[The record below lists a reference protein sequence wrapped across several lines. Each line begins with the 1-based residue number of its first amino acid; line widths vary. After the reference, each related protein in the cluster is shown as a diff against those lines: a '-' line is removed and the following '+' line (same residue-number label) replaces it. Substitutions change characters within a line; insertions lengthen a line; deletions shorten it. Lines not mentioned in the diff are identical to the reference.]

1 MAENKKK
8 NEALEL
14 EEAITKSEAFVLK
27 YKKQLIGGISAVIL
41 LIAGILCYQN
51 YYAQPREDKASAAMA
66 KAEENFRNNEYEL
79 ALNGNEGAAGFT
91 QIMKDYSGTDA
102 ANLANAY
109 AGLCYAN
116 LGKWQE
122 AVKYLD
128 EFSPEGDA
136 MISPALLAALGNAY
150 ANTKNL
156 DKAVETMKK
165 AAAEADSEAKDGV
178 NNSFSPTYLLRA
190 ADILL
195 AQNKNDEALAIYQD
209 IKKKYVN
216 SMAYQEIDK
225 YIERAS
231 QK

>member
-79 ALNGNEGAAGFT
+79 ALNGNEGVAGFT

-102 ANLANAY
+102 ATIAKVY
-109 AGLCYAN
+109 AGECYAQ
-116 LGKWQE
+116 LGQYKE
-122 AVKYLD
+122 AVSML
-128 EFSPEGDA
+128 EGFDKGDQ
-136 MISPALLAALGNAY
+136 MISPAILGTLGNCY
-150 ANTKNL
+150 AQL
-156 DKAVETMKK
+156 GQMEKAASTLMNAAKK
-165 AAAEADSEAKDGV
+165 AD
-178 NNSFSPTYLLRA
+178 NITLSPVFLIQAGEIFESLG
-190 ADILL
+190 
-195 AQNKNDEALAIYQD
+195 
-209 IKKKYVN
+209 KKEDARK
-216 SMAYQEIDK
+216 AYQQIKDK
-225 YIERAS
+225 YFQSMQYSEVEKYLERV
-231 QK
+231 K